1 MATEKIEAAIER
13 HLMQKV
19 GEDMSQE
26 DIELLKQRVQ
36 TIRELSE

>member
-1 MATEKIEAAIER
+1 MANEKIETAIER

-19 GEDMSQE
+19 SEDMSQE